1 MFQVNHCCFWPVN
14 YTKENTALFSHEEYE
29 ALKTNN
35 KKQTNKQKKKPQL
48 NKHITLFAE
57 TESED
62 TCNRVQFNQRKR
74 VNE

>member
-35 KKQTNKQKKKPQL
+35 KKQTNKQTKKTTIKQTH
-48 NKHITLFAE
+48 NTG
-57 TESED
+57 
-62 TCNRVQFNQRKR
+62 CGNRVGGHMQQGS
-74 VNE
+74 V